1 MKKLFLFMLA
11 LAPVGL
17 SADTLTVKQ
26 VTLLRSF
33 DVGEPY
39 RTDTVNMK
47 HKAFD
52 FEEFLRL
59 NKPTRFQPDGS
70 EKTLALGAALPS
82 GKTGTLRVVQGS
94 FNVTR
99 FTKATLK
106 VDGVKAYKA
115 YVGDKEVKGELK
127 LTPGTKDVRL
137 AVLTTPEHPDTLR
150 MEWVG
155 DDLSGLRPL
164 ADGQRMYTMAEMLY
178 GPHYR
183 SVSLSPSGKYLVT
196 GYYETKPDGSSIFR
210 TTVTETRSGRY
221 LWQRDEATGLRWM
234 PRRDVLC
241 FTRPSAGG
249 RQLVTLDP
257 ASGEETVVA
266 TGVPDGGFTI
276 SPDESYLVFSLT
288 EEGPKD
294 AGALKRIYEPDDR
307 MPGWRNRTALY
318 RFDIATGLMQR
329 LTFGSCSAWLNDIS
343 PDSRRLLVSFSRQDL
358 TRRPFD
364 RTTLVEIDARTLAV
378 DTLLSDTAFI
388 ANAIYAP
395 DGRKLVVKGS
405 PACFGGIG
413 SEVAKGQTPSFFDYR
428 LYLYDP
434 AKRDV
439 KPLLRGF
446 APSVE
451 RFEWPEASDRIVFT
465 ATNGD
470 RLDLYSL
477 VPDGSAPVRY
487 ELPVSYV
494 QGYSVDREARNAVF
508 YGQTATRA
516 RDLYACEMK
525 SGTPK
530 TQRIGE
536 IDFDRLMK
544 GVAIGECRDWDFRTA
559 AGDTIRGFYFLPPDF
574 DKSRK
579 YPLIVYYYGGCT
591 PTSRVLEFQYPFQ
604 VFASQGYVVYVVEPS
619 GTIGYGQEFAAR
631 HVNAWGKRTADD
643 IIEGTKQFLA
653 AHSFV
658 DSTKVGCMGASY
670 GGFMTQYLQT
680 QTQLFAA
687 AVSHAGISNVA
698 SYWGGGF
705 WGYSYGEAAQY
716 GSFPWNRPDLYV
728 EQSPLFHADK
738 IHTPLL
744 LLHGTVDTNV
754 PTNESVQ
761 LFTALR
767 ILGRPVALIE
777 IDGENHVIVNH
788 QKRLDWQD
796 AIFAWLAK
804 WLKDDS
810 AWWDDLYPNDVYP
823 AVSKEGNM

>member
-1 MKKLFLFMLA
+1 M
-11 LAPVGL
+11 
-17 SADTLTVKQ
+17 
-26 VTLLRSF
+26 
-33 DVGEPY
+33 
-39 RTDTVNMK
+39 
-47 HKAFD
+47 
-52 FEEFLRL
+52 
-59 NKPTRFQPDGS
+59 
-70 EKTLALGAALPS
+70 
-82 GKTGTLRVVQGS
+82 
-94 FNVTR
+94 
-99 FTKATLK
+99 
-106 VDGVKAYKA
+106 
-115 YVGDKEVKGELK
+115 
-127 LTPGTKDVRL
+127 
-137 AVLTTPEHPDTLR
+137 
-150 MEWVG
+150 
-155 DDLSGLRPL
+155 
-164 ADGQRMYTMAEMLY
+164 
-178 GPHYR
+178 
-183 SVSLSPSGKYLVT
+183 
-196 GYYETKPDGSSIFR
+196 
-210 TTVTETRSGRY
+210 
-221 LWQRDEATGLRWM
+221 
-234 PRRDVLC
+234 
-241 FTRPSAGG
+241 
-249 RQLVTLDP
+249 
-257 ASGEETVVA
+257 
-266 TGVPDGGFTI
+266 
-276 SPDESYLVFSLT
+276 
-288 EEGPKD
+288 
-294 AGALKRIYEPDDR
+294 
-307 MPGWRNRTALY
+307 
-318 RFDIATGLMQR
+318 
-329 LTFGSCSAWLNDIS
+329 
-343 PDSRRLLVSFSRQDL
+343 
-358 TRRPFD
+358 
-364 RTTLVEIDARTLAV
+364 
-378 DTLLSDTAFI
+378 
-388 ANAIYAP
+388 
-395 DGRKLVVKGS
+395 VKGS

-413 SEVAKGQTPSFFDYR
+413 SEVAEGQTPSFFDYR

-544 GVAIGECRDWDFRTA
+544 GVAIGECHDWDFRTT

-680 QTQLFAA
+680 QTRLFAA

-698 SYWGGGF
+698 SYWGGGY

-823 AVSKEGNM
+823 TVSKDSDM